1 MPTCD
6 KHKFLNRTESSS
18 RAAWTARRTT
28 EPPEH
33 AETAKNLLRFVLAIF
48 SIFRILIFS
57 AFLDLISGFEA
68 KSQGEEPDAPDAA
81 GSAPVQTTPV
91 TPFTPV
97 GQGKCNFQCP
107 DLRGPEKAVC
117 VAVSEQWAP
126 FSAEVSRV
134 AVVLL
139 KWWRIYY

>member
-1 MPTCD
+1 MYDVIVYSGTVC
-6 KHKFLNRTESSS
+6 
-18 RAAWTARRTT
+18 TT
-28 EPPEH
+28 RLG
-33 AETAKNLLRFVLAIF
+33 TVQKNQFIRLLY
-48 SIFRILIFS
+48 
-57 AFLDLISGFEA
+57 SGFEA

-117 VAVSEQWAP
+117 VAVSEQ
-126 FSAEVSRV
+126 
-134 AVVLL
+134 
-139 KWWRIYY
+139 